1 MSNLPDAKKAL
12 GQHWL
17 EDTDSL
23 ESLVHAGEVSSSDT
37 VLEIGPGTG
46 TLTKKLAETN
56 ANIIALEFDR
66 ERYKDLVGAYK
77 DTTDV
82 TIQEGDI
89 REFDLNDLPVDYKII
104 ANIPYYL
111 TANLLRILSESINM
125 PKIAV
130 LLVQKEVAQRVGASP
145 GELSMLAVFTQINY
159 RVTLGG
165 VVPSQLFLP
174 PPKVDSQILILHR
187 KSKSPSSQLSHQLTR
202 VIKAGFSQK
211 RKKLVSNLAVGL
223 ELDKKEAS
231 KIIQDC
237 GLRSDVR
244 AQQLSLDQWKAIS
257 GKILQ
262 LTC

>member
-46 TLTKKLAETN
+46 TLTEKLAETN
-56 ANIIALEFDR
+56 ANIIALEFDL
-66 ERYKDLVGAYK
+66 ERHKDLVGVYK
-77 DTTDV
+77 DTTNV

-89 REFDLNDLPVDYKII
+89 RKFNLNDLPADYKII

-130 LLVQKEVAQRVGASP
+130 LLVQKEVAQRVGAGP
-145 GELSMLAVFTQINY
+145 GELSMLTVFAQINY
-159 RVTLGG
+159 RVTLGR
-165 VVPSQLFLP
+165 VVPAQLFLP

-187 KSKSPSSQLSHQLTR
+187 KSKSSSSQISHHLTK

-211 RKKLVSNLAVGL
+211 RKKLVSNLAVWL
-223 ELDKKEAS
+223 ELDKKETLR
-231 KIIQDC
+231 IIQDC

-262 LTC
+262 LTR